1 MITKFNK
8 QIIKNYEFKGILVLW
23 FLKNETVSGL
33 QLNNYYDDFVK
44 GTKYKRIYKNI
55 TLRTDGKQV
64 IMNQCFCINIFYLCF
79 NYAYTITYKNKIL

>member
-55 TLRTDGKQV
+55 T
-64 IMNQCFCINIFYLCF
+64 
-79 NYAYTITYKNKIL
+79 

>member
-55 TLRTDGKQV
+55 TLRIRRKASYYEPV
-64 IMNQCFCINIFYLCF
+64 FLYKYFLFMFLLCLHNNI
-79 NYAYTITYKNKIL
+79 